1 MKKEDAF
8 NECLELIKK
17 TKPKGTWSSYRN
29 RFVAGKLK
37 DSTIQQ
43 LLTEYGYRKLQEE
56 DWTNEQDYYSF
67 VFFIKEKLQYY
78 SVQAETKEIA
88 LDKICNTNNID
99 TDIVKY
105 KEVSSIPL
113 TTLFFRIN
121 NLINE

>member
-43 LLTEYGYRKLQEE
+43 LLLEYGYRKVQDE

-67 VFFIKEKLQYY
+67 VFFIKGKLQYY
-78 SVQAETKEIA
+78 SIQAETKEIA
-88 LDKICNTNNID
+88 LDKICKTYSID
-99 TDIVKY
+99 TAIVNY
-105 KEVSSIPL
+105 KDVTNIPL